1 MLKKIIKSNEFVTF
15 SVIVILSIII
25 GSINKAFFSLATVF
39 DILRASIVIS
49 IMAFG
54 LLPVIISGSVDISFV
69 AICALSA
76 YATHIF
82 LLNHGYQGGIWLY
95 YIIACIIGIAAG
107 GLNGFLV
114 TKFKLP
120 IFNVSL
126 ATFTMWYGFI
136 RFFIG
141 STRSFTLPA
150 GAVDFYNRFLVTVK
164 DPFVGD
170 SGLHVSI
177 IFVVIIGILIHLMLK
192 YTTLGRGI
200 YAIGGN
206 RDVAI
211 RSGFNVNLTTMIIL
225 MIMGGTAAFAGITYS
240 FLSRHFDPTLFIT
253 QDMDVIAAV
262 IIGGASIS
270 GGNGSVL
277 GTFMGVILI
286 QLIHRSMILTGI
298 PTEWQDF
305 MVGILLI
312 FFICIPFI
320 RNFIKKRVTPRATVS
335 SENVD

>member
-1 MLKKIIKSNEFVTF
+1 MLKKIVKSNEFITF
-15 SVIVILSIII
+15 TVIVILSLII
-25 GSINKAFFSLATVF
+25 GSINKAFFSFATVF

-76 YATHIF
+76 YTTHIF
-82 LLNHGYQGGIWLY
+82 LLNQGYQGGIWLY
-95 YIIACIIGIAAG
+95 YIIASIIGMAAG
-107 GLNGFLV
+107 GFNGFLV

-126 ATFTMWYGFI
+126 ATFTLWYGFI

-150 GAVDFYNRFLVTVK
+150 GAVDFYNKFLVTVK

-170 SGLHVSI
+170 SGLHISI
-177 IFVVIIGILIHLMLK
+177 LFVLIIGVLIHIMLK

-211 RSGFNVNLTTMIIL
+211 RSGFNVNLIIMVIL
-225 MIMGGTAAFAGITYS
+225 IIMGGTAAFAGVTYS

-262 IIGGASIS
+262 IIGGASIN
-270 GGNGSVL
+270 GGNGSIL

-305 MVGILLI
+305 MIGILLI

-320 RNFIKKRVTPRATVS
+320 RDFIKKRSTSRAAAS
-335 SENVD
+335 SKEI

>member
-1 MLKKIIKSNEFVTF
+1 MLKRIIKSNEFITF
-15 SVIVILSIII
+15 SVIVALSLII
-25 GSINKAFFSLATVF
+25 GSINHNFFSWATVF
-39 DILRASIVIS
+39 DVLRSSIVFS

-54 LLPVIISGSVDISFV
+54 LLPVIISGGVDISFV

-76 YATHIF
+76 YATQMF
-82 LLNHGYQGGIWLY
+82 LLKQGYQGGIWLY
-95 YIIACIIGIAAG
+95 YIISCAIGMAAG
-107 GLNGFLV
+107 LLNGFLV

-150 GAVDFYNRFLVTVK
+150 GAADFYNKFIITVQ
-164 DPFVGD
+164 DPFVGE
-170 SGLHVSI
+170 SGLHISI
-177 IFVVIIGILIHLMLK
+177 IFVVIIGILIHIMLK

-206 RDVAI
+206 REVAI
-211 RSGFNVNLTTMIIL
+211 RSGFNVNLIIMIIL
-225 MIMGGTAAFAGITYS
+225 MIMGGTSAFAGITYS

-262 IIGGASIS
+262 IIGGASIN
-270 GGNGSVL
+270 GGNGSVF

-305 MVGILLI
+305 MIGILLI

-320 RNFIKKRVTPRATVS
+320 RDFIKKKTSLR
-335 SENVD
+335 ENTLTKDI